1 MYFLN
6 ISTKNGVVGWPSSGI
21 GMEWNGMEW
30 NCASDLIY
38 CPPSSIPREDL
49 KVIVMI
55 VLVTN

>member
-6 ISTKNGVVGWPSSGI
+6 ISTKNGVVRCAVGWPSSGI
-21 GMEWNGMEW
+21 GMEW

-38 CPPSSIPREDL
+38 CPPSSISSEDL
-49 KVIVMI
+49 TVIVMM